1 MRSYCD
7 KVYRSRMKAIL
18 IKIHPIWKS
27 NFLSLGIGQS
37 SEQYFGQLS
46 QKALIKTLIS
56 LKHKMNVPSFVPSF
70 LPLQHEKQSSW
81 FCFSSQ
87 IAFICNS
94 KNLLGFCDY
103 FSVEEKPS
111 QQTILPGPCS
121 QTSDNILIE
130 THHQRIAEAGRD
142 LWRSSAFSK
151 QDKLEQV
158 SQGCVQSGFEGLQ
171 GQTPKP
177 P

>member
-1 MRSYCD
+1 
-7 KVYRSRMKAIL
+7 MKAIL

-56 LKHKMNVPSFVPSF
+56 LKHKMNVPGFVPSF
-70 LPLQHEKQSSW
+70 LPLQHEKQSSC

-87 IAFICNS
+87 TAFICNS

-121 QTSDNILIE
+121 QTSDNIYSLKHTSRGQLRLE
-130 THHQRIAEAGRD
+130 GTSGDLLLFQSRISWNKFLRAV
-142 LWRSSAFSK
+142 SSQVLKVSRVRL
-151 QDKLEQV
+151 QNLLEHPV
-158 SQGCVQSGFEGLQ
+158 PMFEP
-171 GQTPKP
+171 T
-177 P
+177 